1 MTGKRGRT
9 RQHRD
14 EMGSVMSTQQEK
26 PATEL
31 EPLVRPRVS
40 VIGTGYL
47 GATHAA
53 AVAEL
58 GFEVIGVDADP
69 AKVEALADGRLP
81 FFEPDLA
88 ELIST
93 HLRSGR
99 LRFTTD
105 LAEAV
110 ALSDIHFI
118 CVGTP
123 QQATSHAANLAY
135 VEEAVAGVAR
145 NLSHDGLIV
154 GKSTVP
160 VGTGARLREI
170 VAALV
175 PEGVDAELIWN
186 PEFLREGKA
195 VEDTLRPDRIV
206 IGGAS
211 AAAEQ
216 ALRTLYATPI
226 SNGTPVIACDLPTA
240 ELVKVS
246 ANAFLAT
253 KISFINAIAE
263 LCQAAGADVSVLA
276 DALGHDA
283 RIGRQFLNAGLGFGG
298 GCLPKDIRAL
308 MHRSGELGA
317 FAAVGLLQQVD
328 EINMAQRQKVVE
340 LALAAC
346 GGSVLNHRIGV
357 LGAAFKPQ
365 TDDVRDSP
373 ALNVA
378 AALHLRGAQVV
389 VFDPAAGGTGRRMF
403 PTLGFAESAEEAVI
417 GADAILVLTEWPE
430 FVQADP
436 HAIGALVR
444 HRAVIDARNCLD
456 VAAWQDAG
464 WAVSSLGRLNSV
476 SMEPEPVRGTVL
488 AALTR

>member
-1 MTGKRGRT
+1 MNDAQKDPTPA
-9 RQHRD
+9 
-14 EMGSVMSTQQEK
+14 SVI
-26 PATEL
+26 
-31 EPLVRPRVS
+31 RPRVS

-58 GFEVIGVDADP
+58 GFEVIGVDSDP
-69 AKVEALADGRLP
+69 AKVDALAEGRLP
-81 FFEPDLA
+81 FFEPGLGELVAKHLA
-88 ELIST
+88 T
-93 HLRSGR
+93 GR
-99 LRFTTD
+99 LTFTTD

-123 QQATSHAANLAY
+123 QQTASHAANLSY
-135 VEEAVAGVAR
+135 VEEAVAAVAR
-145 NLSHDGLIV
+145 ALTHDGLVV

-160 VGTGARLREI
+160 VGTGTRLREI
-170 VAALV
+170 LGALA
-175 PEGVDAELIWN
+175 PEGIAAELIWN

-195 VEDTLRPDRIV
+195 VDDTLRPDRIV

-211 AAAEQ
+211 SAAEA
-216 ALRTLYATPI
+216 ALRTLYSTPI
-226 SNGTPVIACDLPTA
+226 AAGTPVIACDLPTA

-263 LCQAAGADVSVLA
+263 LSQVAGADVSVLA
-276 DALGHDA
+276 DALGHDV

-308 MHRSGELGA
+308 MHRAGELGA
-317 FAAVGLLQQVD
+317 LGVVNLMQQVD
-328 EINMAQRQKVVE
+328 EINMHQRQQVVD
-340 LALAAC
+340 LAIGAL
-346 GGSVLNHRIGV
+346 GGSVLNRRIGI
-357 LGAAFKPQ
+357 LGAAFKPD

-389 VFDPAAGGTGRRMF
+389 IFDPAASETGHRMF
-403 PTLGFAESAEEAVI
+403 PTLTFAESAEDAVQ
-417 GADAILVLTEWPE
+417 ASDAVLVLTEWPE
-430 FVQADP
+430 FVSADP
-436 HAIGALVR
+436 VAIGHLVR
-444 HRAVIDARNCLD
+444 NRILIDGRNCLD
-456 VAAWQDAG
+456 AAAWRAAG
-464 WAVSSLGRLNSV
+464 WTVTSLGRADPTVGAV
-476 SMEPEPVRGTVL
+476 SWSAGELVGSPL
-488 AALTR
+488 